1 MEEVELEEGEACS
14 YNNNNDDCRAITD
27 TKNDLS
33 SLSYI
38 DEKIQN
44 VLGHLQKDFEGGVSA
59 ENLGAKFDGYGSFL
73 PTYTR
78 SPGWPPPKGPPKVQS
93 CRSPQKM
100 TLEVVFFSN
109 CLQKFGEMENVH
121 DLRSMRRTKRARN
134 RESVF
139 LL

>member
-14 YNNNNDDCRAITD
+14 YNNNNDDCHAITD
-27 TKNDLS
+27 TENDLS

-59 ENLGAKFDGYGSFL
+59 ENLGAKFGGYGSFL
-73 PTYTR
+73 PTYTH
-78 SPGWPPPKGPPKVQS
+78 SPGWPQGPPKVQS

-100 TLEVVFFSN
+100 TLEDGCPNSIRAPQKVKGCIGSLKSHYLN
-109 CLQKFGEMENVH
+109 LQPAFIG
-121 DLRSMRRTKRARN
+121 L
-134 RESVF
+134 
-139 LL
+139 